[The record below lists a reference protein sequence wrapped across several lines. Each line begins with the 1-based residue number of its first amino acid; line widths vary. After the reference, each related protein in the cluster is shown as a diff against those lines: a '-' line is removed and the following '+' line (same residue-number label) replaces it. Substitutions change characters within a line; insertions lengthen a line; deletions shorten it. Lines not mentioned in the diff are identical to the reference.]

1 MKKKY
6 FINRIYISKQDKLYN
21 VKAELQELGLL
32 WNTKENHYYN
42 KYEISKSSMDAIMWI
57 CKKNDF
63 SYELKKEEYED
74 ITQRLQSQYKI
85 LSISELTFAIV
96 NRKDDKYI
104 YIISVYKDVLSDTVN
119 ILDNKNAKH
128 FSFVSK
134 VSDSKNTILAIY
146 SYLQDKEH
154 EFKENIIDFDFD
166 GFLLKMS
173 VLLSE
178 FTNEKDVYGKINK
191 FKYYMI
197 SKLSDNVFLCNSVK
211 GFFPETNFYLNKGKI
226 TSSYSKNNLNKEQE
240 NKIWKFLYYNR
251 DRVAVEH
258 KPSLWEL
265 FANNRVSVS
274 IDGFETKMPICDV
287 KWNNGNIIVHVFNG
301 NKKVSLNKTFR
312 KEELWAEVLK
322 NR

>member
-1 MKKKY
+1 M
-6 FINRIYISKQDKLYN
+6 NSKM
-21 VKAELQELGLL
+21 
-32 WNTKENHYYN
+32 
-42 KYEISKSSMDAIMWI
+42 IKSS
-57 CKKNDF
+57 
-63 SYELKKEEYED
+63 
-74 ITQRLQSQYKI
+74 
-85 LSISELTFAIV
+85 FAGL
-96 NRKDDKYI
+96 
-104 YIISVYKDVLSDTVN
+104 VLSVSSLANAGLIDFNSMSDVAYLGNSDFTVTSYGGPEADTSLTPL
-119 ILDNKNAKH
+119 IRQEGG
-128 FSFVSK
+128 
-134 VSDSKNTILAIY
+134 I
-146 SYLQDKEH
+146 SYLCNSTDSNDTSCDSYPT
-154 EFKENIIDFDFD
+154 ENIIDFDFD